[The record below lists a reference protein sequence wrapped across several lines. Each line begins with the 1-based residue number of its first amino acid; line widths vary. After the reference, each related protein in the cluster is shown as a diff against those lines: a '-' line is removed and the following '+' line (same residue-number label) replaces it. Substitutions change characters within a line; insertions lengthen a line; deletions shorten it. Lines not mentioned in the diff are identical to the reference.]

1 MSLIA
6 HLHLPI
12 CGLSAFQHP
21 PMKNLSNFFLLIL
34 VAGLAHLT
42 SCTKNADPQ
51 PSLSNSC
58 ELKSITVYKQG
69 VTDTLVHKT
78 SYGIDA
84 AGNIVERHRD
94 YETNDSSYGTIKVQ
108 NGRFVSM
115 SGLSYSRNEQTTM
128 NTNFIYGADGK
139 LVSITFSSRL
149 ASGTGAWRRINS
161 FVALPGNKVL
171 SIQDDSSSAS
181 PSVRDTTMLVLNG
194 NGYVIATYRRRYA
207 STGFSWWPIAWYTLD
222 NEGRPIRTEF
232 VRNNDDSTR
241 VLDSEVT
248 FQTAAIP
255 EPLRGYLSPV
265 AIPAFFYDHVRGF
278 PKTNI
283 WFSRSG
289 VTASLNYVSR
299 GLSVT
304 LAQQPVYNSSGCLSE
319 LRSREVRSNGATTN
333 HRIVFGY

>member
-51 PSLSNSC
+51 PSLSNTC

-69 VTDTLVHKT
+69 VTDTLVHKV

-84 AGNIVERHRD
+84 AGNIVERYRD
-94 YETNDSSYGTIKVQ
+94 YETNDTSYQTIKMP
-108 NGRFVSM
+108 NGRLVSIF
-115 SGLSYSRNEQTTM
+115 GKHYSRNEHITM
-128 NTNFIYGADGK
+128 STNLIYGADGK
-139 LVSITFSSRL
+139 LVSISYDRRP
-149 ASGTGAWRRINS
+149 ASGSGAWRRINS
-161 FVALPGNKVL
+161 FVDLPGNKVL

-255 EPLRGYLSPV
+255 EPLRGYFRSVPPPNV
-265 AIPAFFYDHVRGF
+265 PRDQVIAFPG
-278 PKTNI
+278 TNLL
-283 WFSRSG
+283 FSRSG
-289 VTASLNYVSR
+289 IASSYNYVSR

-304 LAQQPVYNSSGCLSE
+304 LTQQPVYNTSGCLSE